1 MENML
6 ILLFCL
12 VTLIGEVKSRVS
24 SHIKVIVWQGVLL
37 FLIFIFDSSSAPL
50 VSIVFIAIEV
60 LLIRA
65 IIIPIILKRIL
76 GSTDSHFESEHRIS
90 SFYSLLI
97 MALLFISGFF
107 FAYIANK
114 TFSGI
119 SPLQLG
125 MSISTILMGLYLILI
140 RKKMI
145 SHIMGYVIM
154 ENGILLLSFS
164 LLGDMPLLI
173 SVGVLIDFFIG
184 ILLFRYYTLKIFQNG
199 YDKRGR
205 I

>member
-1 MENML
+1 
-6 ILLFCL
+6 
-12 VTLIGEVKSRVS
+12 
-24 SHIKVIVWQGVLL
+24 
-37 FLIFIFDSSSAPL
+37 
-50 VSIVFIAIEV
+50 
-60 LLIRA
+60 
-65 IIIPIILKRIL
+65 
-76 GSTDSHFESEHRIS
+76 
-90 SFYSLLI
+90 

-107 FAYIANK
+107 IAYGVNK
-114 TFSGI
+114 LFTGI
-119 SPLQLG
+119 SPLQFG
-125 MSISTILMGLYLILI
+125 MAISTILMGLYLILS

-199 YDKRGR
+199 YDKRGK